1 MRRTTFPKSKMNYFE
16 SFGQQRTWA
25 PLAQGA
31 TATAPTTKE
40 NARHS
45 RNWQSNSI
53 IAIPKRS
60 TVARSVCGLWDGRYR
75 TSLARSQSEQ
85 WEEEEAG

>member
-1 MRRTTFPKSKMNYFE
+1 MRSGP
-16 SFGQQRTWA
+16 
-25 PLAQGA
+25 
-31 TATAPTTKE
+31 TAPTTKE

-60 TVARSVCGLWDGRYR
+60 TVARSAARDVVCGMGG
-75 TSLARSQSEQ
+75 TAPPSLAVNNGRKKKLDEILVDAPTEDGDESYRISIS
-85 WEEEEAG
+85 A